1 MQQIIQPE
9 MNKLQLYIT
18 KSVRGYKN
26 LVNFNPAEDVGACVA
41 DVRDAL
47 AQVDYDPAEKNI
59 FYMLRYTAQG
69 VFVIILRTIPDKAL
83 DHLAAWIY
91 VPNGLQVEARELEE
105 AVRAVTRKVSG
116 SGVSENDIA
125 DLRRLF
131 SREYA
136 IDREAPSMV
145 AMEGDSYAFSYYGN
159 DSRRLSDFF
168 GNHLF
173 QPAYTAYKGVLLLD
187 ANLGIAGR
195 CTDISGEQPADI
207 TAIYPPE
214 DNASE
219 FTPYIYG
226 KPFNRPFLAAVGSDV
241 TITWQRP
248 GFEPQQQVVTVGATD
263 FRPEVIA
270 TDEALKTI
278 NSASFLITSQDTKEP
293 LTDCVI
299 KVNGRE
305 IKGPVTFT
313 QSELDQAQVWVSC
326 EGYFP
331 YSARMDLAST
341 TRALVQMQE
350 RRKVYRFELP
360 LKSADYGGPVQFE
373 IRSKRE
379 ITDSP
384 IEGYDMLDT
393 PQEGP
398 NRTNYLAY
406 SGTSRSSMLQKVAYA
421 AVGLVAGILIAWLCG
436 RCTSPDKAETVE
448 QPEEVKTETPPST
461 VPVEQLPQQQAQVQ
475 TSEPEKPAE
484 TKAAEQAQTT
494 SASDAEAIAY
504 LDSKKQWDR
513 TEMEKFPLLR
523 GLWDD
528 MNTYKLAE
536 IRDVWSKKLSGS
548 ENFKKVVDA
557 ATKSINK
564 NAKLTRNKSHSPTYN
579 PPSDNVIGFVGWTY
593 YVDP

>member
-1 MQQIIQPE
+1 

-26 LVNFNPAEDVGACVA
+26 LVNFNPAEDVSTGIT

-47 AQVDYDPAEKNI
+47 AEVDYDPAEKNI
-59 FYMLRYTAQG
+59 FYLLRYSAQG
-69 VFVIILRTIPDKAL
+69 VFVVILRTIPDKAL

-91 VPNGLQVEARELEE
+91 VPNGLQINATELEE
-105 AVRAVTRKVSG
+105 VVRAVTRKVSG

-131 SREYA
+131 AREYI

-145 AMEGDSYAFSYYGN
+145 AMDGDTYAFSYYAT
-159 DSRRLSDFF
+159 DDRQLSDFF

-195 CTDISGEQPADI
+195 CTDITAEKPAEI
-207 TAIYPPE
+207 TAMYPPE

-226 KPFNRPFLAAVGSDV
+226 LPFNRPFLAAVGSDV

-263 FRPEVIA
+263 FRPEGIT
-270 TDEALKTI
+270 TDEAIKTI

-293 LTDCVI
+293 LTGCII

-326 EGYFP
+326 EGFFP

-384 IEGYDMLDT
+384 VEGYAMLDT

-406 SGTSRSSMLQKVAYA
+406 RGAGRSSMMQKAIYA
-421 AVGLVAGILIAWLCG
+421 AAGLVVGILIAWLCG
-436 RCTSPDKAETVE
+436 RCTSGENSAPVQTPAE
-448 QPEEVKTETPPST
+448 QETSTPQAT
-461 VPVEQLPQQQAQVQ
+461 VPVEQLPQQQAPAQVQ
-475 TSEPEKPAE
+475 EPEKPAE
-484 TKAAEQAQTT
+484 SKPAEPTAQTT
-494 SASDAEAIAY
+494 TTTAGDAEAIAY

-513 TEMEKFPLLR
+513 TEMEKYPLLR

-536 IRDVWSKKLSGS
+536 IRDVWAKKLAGS